1 MSRRA
6 RAVATCAWLCCVA
19 APACSDDP
27 STLPASDT
35 GDADIGTDS
44 SRDTAGDAGHD
55 AEPDDTE
62 PGDLEDQ
69 ADASVPDAPGD
80 AASDTDSGLDADARC
95 PLADPRAEGPR
106 TILIGHPFGAEVAT
120 DGTEIRTLEIG
131 ADGEVIDVGLRVDM
145 GFVPSRIAFS
155 PDGRYAF
162 VLGEQGDLA
171 TLAVGGPQ
179 DVVLLDTIELPRADY
194 GDLLVHSDGVTLTVV
209 GSNVDTSSGV
219 SVVSVSCDKPTE
231 GALGALPEGFLN
243 VRLSESLAPLGPDR
257 GVLLGGQAVFDP
269 VDDDD
274 IRLLEYRDHAWTQ
287 RAGFDIFMDFVGAT
301 RIAASPDGTQALIP
315 NDVPFSNEGGQ
326 VAVLSIA
333 GDDVWE
339 VGRLDGLP
347 DVTEALYSPDG
358 RIALVTQTEP
368 GRVKV
373 LVKEGNSME
382 LTGQE
387 VRAGVAQQMASIA
400 RGPLAGLVLVPAT
413 SPADGPELV
422 VLRME
427 GDAVTETQRL
437 PLGRGYDNIPHAV
450 AVQP

>member
-1 MSRRA
+1 MNFLGGVGPVFGRAETPAGLGTCAGVPGHLVRPGVGPASGRAETLA
-6 RAVATCAWLCCVA
+6 RA
-19 APACSDDP
+19 PALLRGFGS
-27 STLPASDT
+27 
-35 GDADIGTDS
+35 
-44 SRDTAGDAGHD
+44 DAG
-55 AEPDDTE
+55 A
-62 PGDLEDQ
+62 
-69 ADASVPDAPGD
+69 
-80 AASDTDSGLDADARC
+80 
-95 PLADPRAEGPR
+95 
-106 TILIGHPFGAEVAT
+106 
-120 DGTEIRTLEIG
+120 
-131 ADGEVIDVGLRVDM
+131 
-145 GFVPSRIAFS
+145 
-155 PDGRYAF
+155 
-162 VLGEQGDLA
+162 
-171 TLAVGGPQ
+171 
-179 DVVLLDTIELPRADY
+179 
-194 GDLLVHSDGVTLTVV
+194 
-209 GSNVDTSSGV
+209 GV
-219 SVVSVSCDKPTE
+219 S
-231 GALGALPEGFLN
+231 A
-243 VRLSESLAPLGPDR
+243 VR
-257 GVLLGGQAVFDP
+257 GGQTVFDP

-315 NDVPFSNEGGQ
+315 NDVPFSTEGGQ